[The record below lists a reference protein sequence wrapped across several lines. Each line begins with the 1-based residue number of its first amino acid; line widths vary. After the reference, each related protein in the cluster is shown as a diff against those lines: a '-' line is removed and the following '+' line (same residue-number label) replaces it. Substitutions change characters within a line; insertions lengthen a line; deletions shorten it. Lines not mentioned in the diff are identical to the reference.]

1 MVWCANTFAAAPP
14 AMRPASVP
22 PVSTSLLMSVCSA
35 SILPALWPRPSTTL
49 KTPGGRPA
57 SVKICASFSVVSGV
71 YSDGLTTVTQPV
83 ASTAAS
89 DLHMI
94 ISGWLNGV
102 QLATIPIGVRRV

>member
-22 PVSTSLLMSVCSA
+22 PVNTSLSMSGCSA
-35 SILPALWPRPSTTL
+35 SIRPAVCPSPSTTL
-49 KTPGGRPA
+49 NTPGGSPA
-57 SVKICASFSVVSGV
+57 SLKICASFSVVSGV
-71 YSDGLTTVTQPV
+71 YSEGFTTVTQPV

-94 ISGWLNGV
+94 ISG
-102 QLATIPIGVRRV
+102 